1 MSYPVISQV
10 PLDPV
15 VKQRFLSKPRRSISS
30 LPRQLPHQR
39 LVFEYDG
46 TFVLGDRRLRGDE
59 PHVLLGDSVSVVDV
73 TKDRPATI
81 QVSINSSGA
90 HDFTVAVQFRCTV
103 DEPIEVVRAG
113 LTDVTEHLVTYI
125 RAYHKL
131 FELGRSHGLDDVHE
145 VWTIVHAQ
153 VKAYTTVVPCVLPGM
168 SAEFAGLD
176 VYPPDE
182 IAHGRRRYETNLHN
196 LQGAHGL
203 RDAKRKLDRDFEL
216 DEQDYL
222 HAKGHSANDFI
233 RQEAAL
239 DQDQQIGEATKVR
252 DFLNSGPS
260 AADGLYVTVR
270 GLSNQQVADRY
281 AALGDREYSAIQHR
295 MQREHELQVVQARG
309 RAEVVRAAIAQG
321 LFNENT
327 GKELL
332 ATFDDVEPEAE
343 VKGLEGPAYEPRAE
357 VTAGDT
363 DDDLFPEEDVRG

>member
-1 MSYPVISQV
+1 MCTARHVGGV
-10 PLDPV
+10 
-15 VKQRFLSKPRRSISS
+15 RRPRR
-30 LPRQLPHQR
+30 
-39 LVFEYDG
+39 V
-46 TFVLGDRRLRGDE
+46 
-59 PHVLLGDSVSVVDV
+59 
-73 TKDRPATI
+73 
-81 QVSINSSGA
+81 
-90 HDFTVAVQFRCTV
+90 
-103 DEPIEVVRAG
+103 
-113 LTDVTEHLVTYI
+113 
-125 RAYHKL
+125 
-131 FELGRSHGLDDVHE
+131 
-145 VWTIVHAQ
+145 
-153 VKAYTTVVPCVLPGM
+153 
-168 SAEFAGLD
+168 
-176 VYPPDE
+176 PPDE

-216 DEQDYL
+216 DELDYL

-233 RQEAAL
+233 RQETAL
-239 DQDQQIGEATKVR
+239 DQDQQISEATKVR
-252 DFLNSGPS
+252 DFLNSGPG

-270 GLSNQQVADRY
+270 GLSDQQVADRY